1 LLYCSVQRVH
11 VVIKIGREK
20 KELGGKKKYKIQKH
34 AKECTLTDLFE
45 RVRFNFFFAFF
56 LLFSSRALLYVTNIQ

>member
-20 KELGGKKKYKIQKH
+20 KELGGKKSTKYKNTRKS
-34 AKECTLTDLFE
+34 A
-45 RVRFNFFFAFF
+45 R
-56 LLFSSRALLYVTNIQ
+56 